1 MSKVSIAVVIP
12 SGDSRRDTSLALLIK
27 DAQQQ
32 TSGVDEIEVVRGV
45 SPNGRARN
53 QGVENT
59 RSDLLIFLDDDIRLG
74 SNDVFEKFARALEIP
89 GVGMVGTSQLLP
101 PDSSN
106 FQKRCARQ
114 IPRSQSAIVESL
126 TNSDMVTTQCCAL
139 RRDVLES
146 IGGFNGEILRGVD
159 PELRHRVRQAGLRV
173 AVVANA
179 WHYHPMPE
187 TWRALIEMAY
197 RNGYAS
203 AFAQRHF
210 PETVLF
216 NPEGHVDKF
225 EARPPLLQRLLRR
238 AKELASRIATGQDC
252 GIVYDLAYAAG
263 FLQSR
268 WKSKR

>member
-1 MSKVSIAVVIP
+1 MSQARIAVVIP
-12 SGDSRRDTSLALLIK
+12 SGDSRRNSSLNLLIE
-27 DAQQQ
+27 DARRQ
-32 TSGVDEIEVVRGV
+32 TARVEEIEIVRGV

-53 QGVENT
+53 QGVERT
-59 RSDLLIFLDDDIRLG
+59 QSELIIFLDDDVRLG
-74 SNDVFEKFARALEIP
+74 SDDVFEKLASALEIP

-101 PDSSN
+101 VESSN

-114 IPRSQSAIVESL
+114 IPRSQSTVVESL
-126 TNSDMVTTQCCAL
+126 TDSDMVTTQCCAL

-146 IGGFNGEILRGVD
+146 IGGFNGKILRGVD

-225 EARPPLLQRLLRR
+225 EARPSFLKRLLRR
-238 AKELASRIATGQDC
+238 AKELLSRIATGQDC
-252 GIVYDLAYAAG
+252 GIVYDVAYAIG
-263 FLQSR
+263 FFQSR
-268 WKSKR
+268 WNSKK